1 VTPSLKGRV
10 ALVTGST
17 RGIGRAIAQALAGLG
32 ARICVHGPET
42 ADAERVAA
50 EIGGEARAFAA
61 DLADAEATASLPARI
76 GPIDILVLN
85 ASIEIRK
92 DWLQVSVDEVQAQ
105 HEVNLRATLQLLQA
119 IVPAMQARGWG
130 RVVALGSVQET
141 RANLVHLVYAGQKA
155 AQTNMILTLAR
166 TLADT
171 GVTFNVI
178 QPGAIHTDR
187 NAAVLADPDF
197 RAQVIARIPARRLGT
212 AQDIVGAATL
222 LCTEEGG
229 YINGATL
236 AVDGGLRL

>member
-1 VTPSLKGRV
+1 MTPSLKGRV

-17 RGIGRAIAQALAGLG
+17 RGIGRAIAEALAGLG
-32 ARICVHGPET
+32 ARLCVHGPDAAET
-42 ADAERVAA
+42 GRVAN
-50 EIGGEARAFAA
+50 EIGGEAQAFAA
-61 DLADAEATASLPARI
+61 DLPDAAATAALPGRI
-76 GPIDILVLN
+76 GAIDILVLN

-92 DWLQVSVDEVQAQ
+92 DWLQVSVAEMQAQ

-119 IVPAMQARGWG
+119 IVPGMQARGWG

-187 NAAVLADPDF
+187 NAAVLADPAF
-197 RAQVIARIPARRLGT
+197 RAQVIARIPSRRLGT
-212 AQDIVGAATL
+212 ARDIVGAATL
-222 LCTEEGG
+222 LCSDAGG
-229 YINGATL
+229 YVNGATL

>member
-1 VTPSLKGRV
+1 MTPSLKGRV

-17 RGIGRAIAQALAGLG
+17 RGIGRAIAEALAGLG
-32 ARICVHGPET
+32 ARLCVHGPDAAET
-42 ADAERVAA
+42 GRVAN
-50 EIGGEARAFAA
+50 EIGGEAQAFAA
-61 DLADAEATASLPARI
+61 DLADAAATAALPSRI
-76 GPIDILVLN
+76 GAIDILVLN

-92 DWLQVSVDEVQAQ
+92 DWLQVSVAEMQAQ

-119 IVPAMQARGWG
+119 IVPGMQTRGWG

-187 NAAVLADPDF
+187 NAAVLADPAF
-197 RAQVIARIPARRLGT
+197 RAQVIARIPSRRLGT
-212 AQDIVGAATL
+212 ARDIVGAATL
-222 LCTEEGG
+222 LCSDAGG
-229 YINGATL
+229 SVNGATL